1 MIEIP
6 WLRSDVA
13 ANIRNNFAFYFGYE
27 RFGLYAA
34 CVAAVIVLNCMAVKF
49 FFAGEYRFS
58 AGDRRFFFNR
68 KDKSELAGAA
78 ALAFSFLLYALNL
91 FSLEL
96 SVFGNY
102 DQMVVNNILD
112 MRRGLQPVFTS
123 MRFNPAAGID
133 HNIIYGI
140 THHYALIGGWVLLK
154 QALCL
159 WLLYRFFVF
168 VPAARRLFMLAA
180 VNFLPAVF
188 WVNGIVY
195 SEQNTLIFV
204 LLSLTALQKYDGR
217 HGLRQLLWFAL
228 WANLAIYTKET
239 NIFVYFGI
247 LLYLVL
253 AKVWAGKIT
262 LRSFLSPFKT
272 VAGMPAEGVLSG
284 CLIIVYY
291 VVFHLQI
298 ACFPDRYKTWYMY
311 LPSVFCTA
319 YLFVNVKDRRLLAAF
334 FVPLMLWSA
343 WQNGRIRSREEGTD
357 RRELAEFMACVADR
371 PAVFFVS
378 GKDSDDLWK
387 LECFDSALKYAVGG
401 NDIRFKTDM
410 EIPSAKRQILT
421 GENYYGIRREAPAE
435 GDYAVI
441 RRNEEKRPE
450 NCGET
455 VWQNR
460 VYEVC
465 RIKNKEREDKK

>member
-1 MIEIP
+1 M
-6 WLRSDVA
+6 
-13 ANIRNNFAFYFGYE
+13 
-27 RFGLYAA
+27 
-34 CVAAVIVLNCMAVKF
+34 
-49 FFAGEYRFS
+49 
-58 AGDRRFFFNR
+58 
-68 KDKSELAGAA
+68 AGAA
-78 ALAFSFLLYALNL
+78 ALAFSFLLYAFNL

-102 DQMVVNNILD
+102 DQMQINNIYD
-112 MRRGLQPVFTS
+112 MVRGQQPIFTS
-123 MRFNPAAGID
+123 MRFNPIAGID
-133 HNIIYGI
+133 HNVIYGI
-140 THHYALIGGWVLLK
+140 TNHYALIGGWVLLK

-159 WLLYRFFVF
+159 WLLYRFFAF
-168 VPAARRLFMLAA
+168 VPTARRLFMLAA

-228 WANLAIYTKET
+228 WANLAIYTKEI

-247 LLYLVL
+247 FLYLVL
-253 AKVWAGKIT
+253 AKVWAEKIT

-272 VAGMPAEGVLSG
+272 VTGMPAEYILFWSMLLFSAGYLLLSDLLTGGAYVRHHQQELPTLLAVNAVELCLAAAALVVFVRRVLCRGFEETGAVAEGVLSG

-319 YLFVNVKDRRLLAAF
+319 YLFINVKDRRLLAAF

-343 WQNGRIRSREEGTD
+343 WLNFWIRKQEEGAE
-357 RRELAEFMACVADR
+357 RRELAEFITSVANEQ
-371 PAVFFVS
+371 VSFFVS
-378 GKDSDDLWK
+378 GKDSNDLWK
-387 LECFDSALKYAVGG
+387 LEAFNSALKYAVGR
-401 NDIRFKTDM
+401 NDICFKTDM
-410 EIPSAKRQILT
+410 EISSAKQRFLADK
-421 GENYYGIRREAPAE
+421 YYYEMRREAPTD
-435 GDYAVI
+435 GDYVI
-441 RRNEEKRPE
+441 ARHDEETQLQ

-455 VWQNR
+455 IWQNR
-460 VYEVC
+460 VYLVC
-465 RIKNKEREDKK
+465 RVKK